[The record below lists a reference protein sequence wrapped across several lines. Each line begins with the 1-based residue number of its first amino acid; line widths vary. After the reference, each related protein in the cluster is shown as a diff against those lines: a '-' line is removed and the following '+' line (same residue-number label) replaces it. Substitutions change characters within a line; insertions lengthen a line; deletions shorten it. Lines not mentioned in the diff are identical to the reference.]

1 MTGDTDIDRD
11 TALIALFEASRAR
24 LFSLAYRILG
34 VRADAEDV
42 VQDTF
47 VKWHLHHRTAG
58 IAGGDA
64 LDAPAAWLA
73 TVAKR
78 TAIDRLRRLK
88 HEAPMP
94 GGIDNVDGFN
104 AIDHA
109 PSPQTLAEQTSDLS
123 YGMRLVLDR
132 LSAEERAAFLLREAF
147 EADYASIAKIL
158 NRSAAHCR
166 QMVHRAKDRVRD
178 DRKNKDAAHTVRR
191 EDAIEPAIESLLDAI
206 ARQDVSALVALTLAT
221 APEFAPV
228 SQIAATAIAEQQAAL
243 LTHALIARLRMGR
256 IDLPASVDYDRVSLS
271 QPHDAFFFPRTRIR
285 LRPHFAQNALRGRPA
300 AGNRVENPHG
310 AAGQAANEFFRSNR
324 LVYPENWCLE
334 SPAISIKD
342 PQWLSTIRPRQSR

>member
-1 MTGDTDIDRD
+1 MTGDTHIDSD
-11 TALIALFEASRAR
+11 TAQLAFFEASRTR

-47 VKWHLHHRTAG
+47 VKWHLHQRTAG
-58 IAGGDA
+58 AAGHNA
-64 LDAPAAWLA
+64 LDTPAAWLA

-94 GGIDNVDGFN
+94 GGIDNLDGFDS
-104 AIDHA
+104 IDHA
-109 PSPQTLAEQTSDLS
+109 PSAQTLAEQASDLS

-147 EADYASIAKIL
+147 EVDYASIAKIL

-178 DRKNKDAAHTVRR
+178 ARKNNHATDAAHGAHG
-191 EDAIEPAIESLLDAI
+191 EDAIEPLLEAI

-221 APEFAPV
+221 ASIPLPEFAPV
-228 SQIAATAIAEQQAAL
+228 A
-243 LTHALIARLRMGR
+243 
-256 IDLPASVDYDRVSLS
+256 PVSAMTM
-271 QPHDAFFFPRTRIR
+271 PMAM
-285 LRPHFAQNALRGRPA
+285 A
-300 AGNRVENPHG
+300 
-310 AAGQAANEFFRSNR
+310 
-324 LVYPENWCLE
+324 
-334 SPAISIKD
+334 
-342 PQWLSTIRPRQSR
+342 

>member
-11 TALIALFEASRAR
+11 TAQLAPQLALFEASRAR

-47 VKWHLHHRTAG
+47 VKWHLHHQTVLTT
-58 IAGGDA
+58 GGDV
-64 LDAPAAWLA
+64 LDTPAAWLA

-78 TAIDRLRRLK
+78 IAIDRLRRLK

-94 GGIDNVDGFN
+94 GGIDNLDGFDS
-104 AIDHA
+104 IDHA
-109 PSPQTLAEQTSDLS
+109 PSAQALAEQTSDLS

-178 DRKNKDAAHTVRR
+178 NRKSNNTTNTTHG
-191 EDAIEPAIESLLDAI
+191 EDAIEPLLDAI
-206 ARQDVSALVALTLAT
+206 ARQDVSALVALTLVTTSAPL
-221 APEFAPV
+221 PEFAPLAPV
-228 SQIAATAIAEQQAAL
+228 SAMPIAERQAAL
-243 LTHALIARLRMGR
+243 LTHALIARLRIGC
-256 IDLPASVDYDRVSLS
+256 IELP
-271 QPHDAFFFPRTRIR
+271 
-285 LRPHFAQNALRGRPA
+285 GCA
-300 AGNRVENPHG
+300 AGERASCLM
-310 AAGQAANEFFRSNR
+310 AA
-324 LVYPENWCLE
+324 
-334 SPAISIKD
+334 
-342 PQWLSTIRPRQSR
+342 

>member
-11 TALIALFEASRAR
+11 TAPLALFEASRAR

-47 VKWHLHHRTAG
+47 VKWHLHQRMADAAG
-58 IAGGDA
+58 RNT
-64 LDAPAAWLA
+64 LDTPAAWLA

-88 HEAPMP
+88 HEAPLP
-94 GGIDNVDGFN
+94 GGLDNFDGFDS
-104 AIDHA
+104 IDHA
-109 PSPQTLAEQTSDLS
+109 PSAQSLAEQASDLS

-178 DRKNKDAAHTVRR
+178 DRKSNHATRTAHG
-191 EDAIEPAIESLLDAI
+191 EDAIEPLLDAI

-221 APEFAPV
+221 ALVPSPEFAPV
-228 SQIAATAIAEQQAAL
+228 APVSATAIAEQHAAL
-243 LTHALIARLRMGR
+243 LTHALIARLRIGR
-256 IDLPASVDYDRVSLS
+256 IDLQSTVTGQRAPSLV
-271 QPHDAFFFPRTRIR
+271 A
-285 LRPHFAQNALRGRPA
+285 
-300 AGNRVENPHG
+300 V
-310 AAGQAANEFFRSNR
+310 
-324 LVYPENWCLE
+324 
-334 SPAISIKD
+334 
-342 PQWLSTIRPRQSR
+342 

>member
-11 TALIALFEASRAR
+11 TAQLALFEASRAR

-47 VKWHLHHRTAG
+47 VKWHLHQRTAG
-58 IAGGDA
+58 AAGRNA
-64 LDAPAAWLA
+64 LDTPAAWLA

-88 HEAPMP
+88 YEAPLR
-94 GGIDNVDGFN
+94 GRIDNLDNLDGFDS
-104 AIDHA
+104 IDHA
-109 PSPQTLAEQTSDLS
+109 PSAQTLAEQTSDLS
-123 YGMRLVLDR
+123 YGMRRVLDR

-178 DRKNKDAAHTVRR
+178 DRKNDDATHMKHR
-191 EDAIEPAIESLLDAI
+191 EDTIEPLLDAI

-221 APEFAPV
+221 ASIPSPEFSPVAPV
-228 SQIAATAIAEQQAAL
+228 SATAIAEQQAAL
-243 LTHALIARLRMGR
+243 LTHALIARLRIGR
-256 IDLPASVDYDRVSLS
+256 IDLPSTVARERTSSLVL
-271 QPHDAFFFPRTRIR
+271 A
-285 LRPHFAQNALRGRPA
+285 
-300 AGNRVENPHG
+300 
-310 AAGQAANEFFRSNR
+310 
-324 LVYPENWCLE
+324 
-334 SPAISIKD
+334 
-342 PQWLSTIRPRQSR
+342 

>member
-1 MTGDTDIDRD
+1 MTGDTGIDRD
-11 TALIALFEASRAR
+11 TAQLALFEASRAR

-47 VKWHLHHRTAG
+47 VKWHLHQRTAG
-58 IAGGDA
+58 IAGIAGDNA

-88 HEAPMP
+88 HEAPLP

-109 PSPQTLAEQTSDLS
+109 PSAQTLAEQASDLS
-123 YGMRLVLDR
+123 YGMRRVLDR

-256 IDLPASVDYDRVSLS
+256 IDLRPTVTGERASSLVL
-271 QPHDAFFFPRTRIR
+271 A
-285 LRPHFAQNALRGRPA
+285 
-300 AGNRVENPHG
+300 
-310 AAGQAANEFFRSNR
+310 
-324 LVYPENWCLE
+324 
-334 SPAISIKD
+334 
-342 PQWLSTIRPRQSR
+342 

>member
-1 MTGDTDIDRD
+1 MTVDTDIDRD
-11 TALIALFEASRAR
+11 TAQLALFEASRAR

-47 VKWHLHHRTAG
+47 VKWHLHQRMADAAG
-58 IAGGDA
+58 RNT
-64 LDAPAAWLA
+64 LDTPAAWLA

-88 HEAPMP
+88 HEAPLP
-94 GGIDNVDGFN
+94 GGLDNFDGFDS
-104 AIDHA
+104 IDHA
-109 PSPQTLAEQTSDLS
+109 PSAQSLAEQTSDLW
-123 YGMRLVLDR
+123 YGMRLMLDR

-178 DRKNKDAAHTVRR
+178 DRRSNDATHTAHG
-191 EDAIEPAIESLLDAI
+191 EDAIEPLLDAI

-221 APEFAPV
+221 ASVPTPGFAPV
-228 SQIAATAIAEQQAAL
+228 APVSATAIAEQQAAQ
-243 LTHALIARLRMGR
+243 LTHALIARLRIGR
-256 IDLPASVDYDRVSLS
+256 IDLPSTVARERASSLVL
-271 QPHDAFFFPRTRIR
+271 A
-285 LRPHFAQNALRGRPA
+285 
-300 AGNRVENPHG
+300 
-310 AAGQAANEFFRSNR
+310 
-324 LVYPENWCLE
+324 
-334 SPAISIKD
+334 
-342 PQWLSTIRPRQSR
+342 

>member
-1 MTGDTDIDRD
+1 MTGDTHIDRD
-11 TALIALFEASRAR
+11 TAQLAFFEASRTR

-47 VKWHLHHRTAG
+47 VKWHLHQRTAG
-58 IAGGDA
+58 AAGHNA
-64 LDAPAAWLA
+64 LDTPAAWLA

-88 HEAPMP
+88 HEAPLP
-94 GGIDNVDGFN
+94 GGLDNFDGFDS
-104 AIDHA
+104 IDHA
-109 PSPQTLAEQTSDLS
+109 PSAQALAEQTSDLS

-178 DRKNKDAAHTVRR
+178 DRKSNHATRTAHG
-191 EDAIEPAIESLLDAI
+191 EDAIEPLLDAI

-221 APEFAPV
+221 ALVPSPEFAPV
-228 SQIAATAIAEQQAAL
+228 APVSATAIAEQHAAL
-243 LTHALIARLRMGR
+243 LTHALIARLRIGR
-256 IDLPASVDYDRVSLS
+256 IDLQSTVTGQRAPSLV
-271 QPHDAFFFPRTRIR
+271 A
-285 LRPHFAQNALRGRPA
+285 
-300 AGNRVENPHG
+300 V
-310 AAGQAANEFFRSNR
+310 
-324 LVYPENWCLE
+324 
-334 SPAISIKD
+334 
-342 PQWLSTIRPRQSR
+342 

>member
-64 LDAPAAWLA
+64 LDTPAAWLA

-94 GGIDNVDGFN
+94 GSIDNLDGFD

-109 PSPQTLAEQTSDLS
+109 PSAQALAEQTSDLS

-178 DRKNKDAAHTVRR
+178 DRKNNDATDTAHG
-191 EDAIEPAIESLLDAI
+191 EDAIEPLLDAI
-206 ARQDVSALVALTLAT
+206 ARQDVSALVALTLAS
-221 APEFAPV
+221 APVPLPEFAPAAPV
-228 SQIAATAIAEQQAAL
+228 STMTMTTTTTIAERQAAL
-243 LTHALIARLRMGR
+243 LTHALIARLRIGR
-256 IDLPASVDYDRVSLS
+256 IDLPASVAGERASSLV
-271 QPHDAFFFPRTRIR
+271 AT
-285 LRPHFAQNALRGRPA
+285 
-300 AGNRVENPHG
+300 
-310 AAGQAANEFFRSNR
+310 
-324 LVYPENWCLE
+324 
-334 SPAISIKD
+334 
-342 PQWLSTIRPRQSR
+342 

>member
-1 MTGDTDIDRD
+1 MTGDTNIDRD
-11 TALIALFEASRAR
+11 TAQLALFEASRAR

-58 IAGGDA
+58 IARADV
-64 LDAPAAWLA
+64 LDTPAAWLA
-73 TVAKR
+73 TVAKS

-94 GGIDNVDGFN
+94 GGIDNLDGFDS
-104 AIDHA
+104 IDQA
-109 PSPQTLAEQTSDLS
+109 PSAQALAEQTSDLS

-178 DRKNKDAAHTVRR
+178 DRKNNDAKHRAPG
-191 EDAIEPAIESLLDAI
+191 EDAIEPLLDAI

-221 APEFAPV
+221 ASIPLPEFASVAPV
-228 SQIAATAIAEQQAAL
+228 SAMAMTMAIAEQQAAL
-243 LTHALIARLRMGR
+243 LTHMLIARLRIGR
-256 IDLPASVDYDRVSLS
+256 IDLPASVAGERASSLV
-271 QPHDAFFFPRTRIR
+271 
-285 LRPHFAQNALRGRPA
+285 A
-300 AGNRVENPHG
+300 A
-310 AAGQAANEFFRSNR
+310 
-324 LVYPENWCLE
+324 
-334 SPAISIKD
+334 
-342 PQWLSTIRPRQSR
+342 

>member
-11 TALIALFEASRAR
+11 TAPLDPQLALFEASRAR

-47 VKWHLHHRTAG
+47 VKWHLHHQTVLG
-58 IAGGDA
+58 TGGHE
-64 LDAPAAWLA
+64 LDTPAAWLA

-78 TAIDRLRRLK
+78 TAIDRLRRLE

-94 GGIDNVDGFN
+94 GGFDNLDGF
-104 AIDHA
+104 DSVDQA
-109 PSPQTLAEQTSDLS
+109 PSAQALTERTSDLS
-123 YGMRLVLDR
+123 YGMRLVLER

-178 DRKNKDAAHTVRR
+178 DRKNNDAASTTHGK
-191 EDAIEPAIESLLDAI
+191 DAIEPLLDAI

-221 APEFAPV
+221 ASVPLPETAPLATI
-228 SQIAATAIAEQQAAL
+228 SATAAAEQQAAL
-243 LTHALIARLRMGR
+243 LTRALIARLRIGR
-256 IDLPASVDYDRVSLS
+256 IDLPESVAGERASSLV
-271 QPHDAFFFPRTRIR
+271 
-285 LRPHFAQNALRGRPA
+285 A
-300 AGNRVENPHG
+300 A
-310 AAGQAANEFFRSNR
+310 
-324 LVYPENWCLE
+324 
-334 SPAISIKD
+334 
-342 PQWLSTIRPRQSR
+342 

>member
-11 TALIALFEASRAR
+11 MAQLDLQLALFEASRAR

-47 VKWHLHHRTAG
+47 VKWHLHHQTVLA
-58 IAGGDA
+58 AGGDE
-64 LDAPAAWLA
+64 LDTPAAWLA

-88 HEAPMP
+88 HEAPLP
-94 GGIDNVDGFN
+94 GGIDNLDGFDS
-104 AIDHA
+104 IDHA
-109 PSPQTLAEQTSDLS
+109 PSAQTLAEQASDLS

-178 DRKNKDAAHTVRR
+178 DRKNNDAADTAHGK
-191 EDAIEPAIESLLDAI
+191 DAIEPLLDAI

-221 APEFAPV
+221 ASIPLPELAPVAPV
-228 SQIAATAIAEQQAAL
+228 SAMAIAEQQAAQL
-243 LTHALIARLRMGR
+243 MHALIARLRIGR
-256 IDLPASVDYDRVSLS
+256 IDLPAAVAGERAFSLV
-271 QPHDAFFFPRTRIR
+271 
-285 LRPHFAQNALRGRPA
+285 A
-300 AGNRVENPHG
+300 A
-310 AAGQAANEFFRSNR
+310 
-324 LVYPENWCLE
+324 
-334 SPAISIKD
+334 
-342 PQWLSTIRPRQSR
+342 

>member
-1 MTGDTDIDRD
+1 MRKTRMTGDTDVDD
-11 TALIALFEASRAR
+11 DATHLALFEASRAR

-47 VKWHLHHRTAG
+47 VKWHLHHRTVGNAE
-58 IAGGDA
+58 GGVEGNVVDT
-64 LDAPAAWLA
+64 PAAWLA

-94 GGIDNVDGFN
+94 GGIDSVNGLD
-104 AIDHA
+104 AINHA
-109 PSPQTLAEQTSDLS
+109 PSAQTLAERTSDLS
-123 YGMRLVLDR
+123 DGMRRVLDR

-178 DRKNKDAAHTVRR
+178 DRKLKDTTHAARG
-191 EDAIEPAIESLLDAI
+191 EEAIEPLLDAI
-206 ARQDVSALVALTLAT
+206 ARQDVGALVALTLAT
-221 APEFAPV
+221 SPGFAPV
-228 SQIAATAIAEQQAAL
+228 AAMASAEQHAAL
-243 LTHALIARLRMGR
+243 LTHALITRLRIGR
-256 IDLPASVDYDRVSLS
+256 IELQSITVTSE
-271 QPHDAFFFPRTRIR
+271 RI
-285 LRPHFAQNALRGRPA
+285 FA
-300 AGNRVENPHG
+300 
-310 AAGQAANEFFRSNR
+310 
-324 LVYPENWCLE
+324 LVL
-334 SPAISIKD
+334 A
-342 PQWLSTIRPRQSR
+342 